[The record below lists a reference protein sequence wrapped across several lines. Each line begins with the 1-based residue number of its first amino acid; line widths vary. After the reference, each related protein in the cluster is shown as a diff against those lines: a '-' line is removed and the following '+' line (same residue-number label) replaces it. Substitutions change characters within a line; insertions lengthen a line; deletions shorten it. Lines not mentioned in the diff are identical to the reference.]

1 MRYIPDY
8 SARRVLQIPSD
19 KNAFINVKS
28 VGTSGRGDVEF
39 FASVTD
45 IQSSTITLGSI
56 SDGSGGN
63 LTAYR
68 EVLTTNT
75 DLLAFFYSAPEIP
88 ESSLLTVN
96 SFTQLGVDFSSSEF
110 ANPSLAPLKYIVFS
124 YDCQAGKVPNAREVV
139 QVGTKVLN
147 PDFWNQDQYVQLNIT
162 KSNQYV
168 MPVVYRVW
176 GSRVD
181 FLGVIGNN
189 KTGYTTSSEFRD
201 LGLTEIPNWDTSR
214 VMPSFLD
221 SVFSVSGAD
230 VTVFKRVRGK
240 EKLNIRPQIT
250 GTLQNVLPCFSDGQ
264 LNKYSVGNTV
274 KFYIDDTQYVR
285 EAVNLA
291 ASGEIKDVFFPSGT
305 YNIYDSVF
313 KNDTVNDYSN
323 ITLRGVGESSRIKRL
338 PSAVPNPSSPG
349 LIGFSGSNNYTRIVG
364 AKLESLVID
373 GSRDTNFS
381 VLSPRQSETTV
392 SIEFSDSATIS
403 NCVVESNPGLGIRI
417 FETINISLTG
427 SRVSR
432 TGRAYE
438 QNSEP
443 LTVINSENLIIQGN
457 IFELATAPPL
467 VDSTDFS
474 MLTGNIIRQCGDSG
488 FELESSYQWNAQNN
502 LAYSDNDSIIRS
514 VDTYNNE
521 YSRATIEVRKGFALD
536 PVFMTVTYGGEPV
549 SILKNSVKAEIFN
562 LTSLGV
568 KGTKLGS
575 FRVLQT
581 SAQLEA
587 GIFSLTLPGT
597 SSQNIGGETIPAT
610 SSLNNPDGYV
620 YEVCGTVLIGGG
632 PRGYRPLSIESVTE
646 GSTVY
651 PAIKFVNSADL
662 LSLQIH
668 SPGGIENDKILVT
681 GFDLAVLPGWD
692 PNASYP
698 IQDIDTDTNTLL
710 LKPIPGFDPPLV
722 PVEFGGG
729 NLFISRPNYFIADG
743 NLFVHTL

>member
-8 SARRVLQIPSD
+8 STRRIFQVPAD
-19 KNAFINVKS
+19 KNAFINIKS
-28 VGTSGRGDVEF
+28 LGASGRGDVEF

-45 IQSSTITLGSI
+45 IQSANITLGSI
-56 SDGSGGN
+56 SDGLSGN
-63 LTAYR
+63 LNDYR
-68 EVLTTNT
+68 KDLSSGTE
-75 DLLAFFYSAPEIP
+75 LLAFFYSNPGTS
-88 ESSLLTVN
+88 ESAILTVN

-110 ANPSLAPLKYIVFS
+110 SNPSLAPLKYIVFGYNS
-124 YDCQAGKVPNAREVV
+124 QTGKVPNAREVV
-139 QVGTKVLN
+139 QIGTKVLN

-189 KTGYTTSSEFRD
+189 KTGYTTNSTFRD
-201 LGLTEIPNWDTSR
+201 LGFTEIQNWDTTR

-221 SVFSVSGAD
+221 SVFSVSGD
-230 VTVFKRVRGK
+230 NVTLFKRVLGK
-240 EKLNIRPQIT
+240 EKLSIRPQIS
-250 GTLQNVLPCFSDGQ
+250 GTLQNVLPCFSEGQ
-264 LNKYSVGNTV
+264 LSKYAAGNTV
-274 KFYIDDTQYVR
+274 KFYIDDTQYIR
-285 EAVNLA
+285 EAVDLA
-291 ASGEIKDVFFPSGT
+291 ASGAIKDIFFPSGT
-305 YNIYDSVF
+305 YNIYDSGF
-313 KNDTVNDYSN
+313 KNDSFNDYSN
-323 ITLRGVGESSRIKRL
+323 ISLRGTGESSTIKRL
-338 PSAVPNPSSPG
+338 PSAIPDPTNPG
-349 LIGFSGSNNYTRIVG
+349 LIRFSGSGNNRIRG
-364 AKLESLVID
+364 IKLESLVFN

-381 VLSPRQSETTV
+381 TLSPRQSETTISV
-392 SIEFSDSATIS
+392 EYSDSATIS
-403 NCVVESNPGLGIRI
+403 NCLIENSAGLGVRLS
-417 FETINISLTG
+417 ETTNISFTG
-427 SRVSR
+427 NRVSI

-443 LTVINSENLIIQGN
+443 LVVSGSENLIIQGN
-457 IFELATAPPL
+457 IFELATSPPL

-488 FELESSYQWNAQNN
+488 FNLESSYQWNAQNN

-549 SILKNSVKAEIFN
+549 SILKNSIKAEIFN
-562 LTSLGV
+562 LTPLRV

-581 SAQLEA
+581 SSQLEA
-587 GIFSLTLPGT
+587 GIFSLTLPGL
-597 SSQNIGGETIPAT
+597 SSQTIGGETIPAT
-610 SSLNNPDGYV
+610 SSLNSPDGYM
-620 YEVCGTVLIGGG
+620 YEVYGTVLIGGG
-632 PRGYRPLSIESVTE
+632 FRGYRPLSMETVTV
-646 GSTVY
+646 GSINY
-651 PAIKFVNSADL
+651 PAIRFVNSADL

-668 SPGGIENDKILVT
+668 SPDGLENDSILIR
-681 GFDLAVLPGWD
+681 GFNLNSLPGWD